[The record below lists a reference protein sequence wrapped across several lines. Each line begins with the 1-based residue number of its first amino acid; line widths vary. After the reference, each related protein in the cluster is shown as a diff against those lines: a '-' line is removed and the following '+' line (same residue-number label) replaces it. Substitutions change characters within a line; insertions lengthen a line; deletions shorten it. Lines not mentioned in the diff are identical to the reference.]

1 MSITIIII
9 AITSVVSIIAF
20 SNRALFEK
28 LKFNAYYIH
37 NDKEWYRIFT
47 HALLHANWM
56 HLIINMLVFYSFG
69 MAVEMYFAHYFGPR
83 GSLFYLVLYVTAIVF
98 SVLYS
103 INKHKND
110 ISYNAVGASGAVSA
124 VVFTAIFFDPWN
136 MLYFFGIIPIPGIIF
151 GIGFL
156 IFSYVMGKRKQ
167 GFIAH
172 DVHFWGSV
180 YGFVFPLLIKHQLIW
195 LFLHKLLGG

>member
-1 MSITIIII
+1 MSVTIIII

-20 SNRALFEK
+20 SNKEMFEK
-28 LKFNAYYIH
+28 LKFNAYRIH

-56 HLIINMLVFYSFG
+56 HLIINMLVFFSFG
-69 MAVEMYFAHYFGPR
+69 RVVEYYFAYYFGSK
-83 GSLFYLVLYVTAIVF
+83 GTLFYVVLYITAILF

-103 INKHKND
+103 LNKQKNN
-110 ISYNAVGASGAVSA
+110 IFYNAVGASGAVSA

-136 MLYFFGIIPIPGIIF
+136 MLYFFGMIPIPGIVF
-151 GIGFL
+151 GIGYL
-156 IFSYVMGKRKQ
+156 IYSYIMGKRDK

-195 LFLHKLLGG
+195 LFLHKLIGG

>member
-1 MSITIIII
+1 MDVTIIII
-9 AITSVVSIIAF
+9 AITSIVSVITF

-28 LKFNAYYIH
+28 LKFNAYRIH
-37 NDKEWYRIFT
+37 NDKEWYRMVT

-56 HLIINMLVFYSFG
+56 HLIINMLVLFSFG
-69 MAVEMYFAHYFGPR
+69 RVVELYFAYYFGPKWA
-83 GSLFYLVLYVTAIVF
+83 LLYLVLYVTAVVF

-103 INKHKND
+103 VNKHKDD
-110 ISYNAVGASGAVSA
+110 IFYNAVGASGAVSA

-136 MLYFFGIIPIPGIIF
+136 RLYFFGMIPIPGIIF
-151 GIGFL
+151 GIGYL
-156 IFSYVMGKRKQ
+156 IFSYIMGKRDQ

-195 LFLHKLLGG
+195 LFLHKLLGN

>member
-1 MSITIIII
+1 MNITILII
-9 AITSVVSIIAF
+9 AITSVVSVIAF
-20 SNRALFEK
+20 SNKEMFEK
-28 LKFNAYYIH
+28 LKFNPYRI
-37 NDKEWYRIFT
+37 NKDKEWYRILT

-56 HLIINMLVFYSFG
+56 HLIINMFVLYSFG
-69 MAVEMYFAHYFGPR
+69 RAVEMYFAYYFGAK
-83 GSLFYLVLYVTAIVF
+83 GTLLYVVLYITAIIF

-103 INKHKND
+103 LNKQKDN
-110 ISYNAVGASGAVSA
+110 IFYNAVGASGAVSA

-136 MLYFFGIIPIPGIIF
+136 MLYFFGMIPIPGIVF

-156 IFSYVMGKRKQ
+156 IFSYIMGKRDK

-172 DVHFWGSV
+172 DVHFWGAI
-180 YGFVFPLLIKHQLIW
+180 YGFVFPVLIKHQLIL